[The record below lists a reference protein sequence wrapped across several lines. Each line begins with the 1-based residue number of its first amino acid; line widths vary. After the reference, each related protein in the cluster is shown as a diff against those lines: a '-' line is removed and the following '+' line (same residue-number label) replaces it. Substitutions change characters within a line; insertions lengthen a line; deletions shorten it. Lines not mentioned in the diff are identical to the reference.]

1 MFLKTLYFPILG
13 IFFFKKKNEFHEL
26 ILNICSGQ
34 YLSVKLGK
42 RKTKRKKESLDLLWW
57 LQTGQLLHLKFVIQ
71 TSVCVGPILIRGTIL
86 CYKCMYSHA

>member
-1 MFLKTLYFPILG
+1 
-13 IFFFKKKNEFHEL
+13 L

-86 CYKCMYSHA
+86 CYKCMYSHAWQQGTTMFLELDRLMRAFRLPH